1 MQRLGGEKTKK
12 KRQEGLGGG
21 RLNLEWFGGSH
32 LVQVTFNHPSAYKEK
47 KEEKCKLKEDWLQ
60 KKKKREEGREL
71 SGV

>member
-1 MQRLGGEKTKK
+1 MHRLGGEKTKK

-47 KEEKCKLKEDWLQ
+47 KEEKCKLKED
-60 KKKKREEGREL
+60 
-71 SGV
+71 